1 MKRHSGYTL
10 IELMI
15 VVAILGILG
24 IVAMPQYEA
33 FTVRTNRGDECK
45 KPMYEM
51 AIELANYH
59 DDNQT
64 YAGYE
69 LPVNATLITSYAAT
83 YPDSHHTMSI
93 VDGTTPDRAT
103 SYRLI
108 CTDTAGTYDADCVT
122 MTLDNFGRE
131 GSSGNM
137 QARMGGTQR
146 EADAAC
152 WR

>member
-1 MKRHSGYTL
+1 MKKHSGYTL
-10 IELMI
+10 IELMV

-24 IVAMPQYEA
+24 IVAIPQFEA
-33 FTVRTNRGDECK
+33 FTVRTDRSDECK

-51 AIELANYH
+51 AIDLVNFH
-59 DDNQT
+59 DDNATYDGYALAANNTLLTT
-64 YAGYE
+64 YA
-69 LPVNATLITSYAAT
+69 TT
-83 YPDSHHTMSI
+83 YPDTHHTMSFAA
-93 VDGTTPDRAT
+93 GTTGNLAT
-103 SYRLI
+103 SYVLT
-108 CTDTAGTYDADCVT
+108 CTQIGTYDPDCAT

-137 QARMGGTQR
+137 QARMSASQK